1 MTTSLIHQPLGQLAR
16 TIPGATQVFHE
27 YQLDFCCGGG
37 KHSLREAAADKGL
50 DAQAIAT
57 RLQTL
62 QEVET
67 GDGRDWTHPLHA
79 TEAAHG

>member
-1 MTTSLIHQPLGQLAR
+1 MTASLIQQSLGQLAR

-27 YQLDFCCGGG
+27 YQLDFCCAG

-50 DAQAIAT
+50 NAQAIAA

-62 QEVET
+62 QGVSIPVQ
-67 GDGRDWTHPLHA
+67 RDR
-79 TEAAHG
+79 